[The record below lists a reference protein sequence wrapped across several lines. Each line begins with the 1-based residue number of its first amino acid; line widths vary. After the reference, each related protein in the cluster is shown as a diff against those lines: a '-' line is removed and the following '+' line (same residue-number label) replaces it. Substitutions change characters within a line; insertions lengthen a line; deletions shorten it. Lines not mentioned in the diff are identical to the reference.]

1 MASHVHNGAGP
12 WEWPL
17 WVTFGIA
24 PLPVAYLVGWMRLRR
39 AGLDGIPPWRALSLL
54 TGLALAW
61 IAVASPIGAGN
72 GRLLTFHMVQHLLL
86 MTVAPPLILLGEPV
100 LALRLGR
107 PFHPMVQRAGRALGH
122 PVLCW
127 MAATATL
134 VGWHIPAAFAVAFG
148 SPTWH
153 AAEQASFLV
162 AGLLFWWPVVQPWP
176 TPLEPRWSTVL
187 YLFLAT
193 LPCDIL
199 SGFLVFSDRVAYS
212 VYLPT
217 SSLGAALDDQ
227 QRAGAL
233 MWTAVT
239 VVYLVAGTIVS
250 TQVLTSATPR
260 QRLAAV
266 A

>member
-1 MASHVHNGAGP
+1 MLPHVHNGPAS
-12 WEWPL
+12 WECPVWLTVAVVLVAVGCMRGWLQL
-17 WVTFGIA
+17 WFSSNA
-24 PLPVAYLVGWMRLRR
+24 
-39 AGLDGIPPWRALSLL
+39 IPAWRAVSFLS
-54 TGLALAW
+54 GLALTW

-86 MTVAPPLILLGEPV
+86 MTVAPPLILLGEPL

-107 PFHPMVQRAGRALGH
+107 PFHPKVERVGRALSH
-122 PVLCW
+122 PALCW

-148 SPTWH
+148 SPAWH
-153 AAEQASFLV
+153 AVEQVSFLV

-176 TPLEPRWSTVL
+176 TPAEPRWSTVL

-199 SGFLVFSDRVAYS
+199 SGFLVFSDRIAYS

-217 SSLGAALDDQ
+217 SSSLAVLDDQ
-227 QRAGAL
+227 QCAGAL
-233 MWTAVT
+233 MWTVVT
-239 VVYLVAGTIVS
+239 IVYLVAGTIVS
-250 TQVLTSATPR
+250 TQLLVSPSPR
-260 QRLAAV
+260 HRLAEV
-266 A
+266 V